1 MIDGRPI
8 TEGLDHAAF
17 LGLSMG
23 FGMGGKASKDPRK
36 EAFIRRLQLN
46 VGGYL
51 IESGDTLSGIA
62 RKTGSTLEEL
72 QELNKIEDVDK
83 IYAGKTLK
91 VPEYLKPK
99 EEVSLDEEDQQQFS
113 DDVAVALVEKVFSP
127 DDLET
132 ELLETRER
140 AATVVK
146 SKIPEK
152 PSEDFVF
159 V

>member
-1 MIDGRPI
+1 MPNTSKEPDQRIDKMTGRPYDQQA
-8 TEGLDHAAF
+8 GAAF
-17 LGLSMG
+17 TDQEDRQDPLQRMG

-91 VPEYLKPK
+91 VPEYLK
-99 EEVSLDEEDQQQFS
+99 SRRRS
-113 DDVAVALVEKVFSP
+113 IS
-127 DDLET
+127 
-132 ELLETRER
+132 
-140 AATVVK
+140 
-146 SKIPEK
+146 
-152 PSEDFVF
+152 
-159 V
+159 